1 MKKIVSLI
9 MLWVVSIGMLYAD
22 NVEFTAIDIRIVT
35 FTVNTM
41 KVKDFRAPSITDFE
55 VLMGPS
61 RSQQTST
68 QIINGNVSSSSSLTY
83 TYVLSAQKEGTFT
96 IAVL

>member
-1 MKKIVSLI
+1 M
-9 MLWVVSIGMLYAD
+9 VVSIGMLYAD
-22 NVEFTAIDIRIVT
+22 NVEFTANAPDVVISGEQFRLT

>member
-1 MKKIVSLI
+1 MTKIGNHINLKFAKMKKIVSLI

-22 NVEFTAIDIRIVT
+22 NVEFTANAPDVVISGEQFRLT

-61 RSQQTST
+61 RS
-68 QIINGNVSSSSSLTY
+68 
-83 TYVLSAQKEGTFT
+83 
-96 IAVL
+96 